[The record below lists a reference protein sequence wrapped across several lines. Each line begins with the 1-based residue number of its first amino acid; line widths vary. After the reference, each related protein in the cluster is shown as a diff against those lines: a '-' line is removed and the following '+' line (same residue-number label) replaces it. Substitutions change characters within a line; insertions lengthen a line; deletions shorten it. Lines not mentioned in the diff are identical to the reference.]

1 MHACLASSLI
11 IYQYK
16 YTDTCTQY
24 SICHLLTVY
33 NTAGGHQIELPLLH
47 VRALHT
53 RCEYKYTDTCTQYS
67 IIIYMH
73 EYHCHLLT
81 VYNTA
86 GGHQIELSLLHVH
99 ACTYTC
105 KLLKVRNGICLPPQ
119 TLYCANSQRL
129 ACLHQLGD
137 GFI

>member
-33 NTAGGHQIELPLLH
+33 TQLVVNTYMHYIH
-47 VRALHT
+47 VVNT
-53 RCEYKYTDTCTQYS
+53 SIDTCTQYS

-86 GGHQIELSLLHVH
+86 GGHEIELCSMYIHV
-99 ACTYTC
+99 
-105 KLLKVRNGICLPPQ
+105 V
-119 TLYCANSQRL
+119 
-129 ACLHQLGD
+129 
-137 GFI
+137 